1 MLKNLAAY
9 LYLLIVLFVI
19 SGCSN
24 ELIQPVSNINDEE
37 IDADEISQEKAI
49 SAKMR
54 VHYIDVGQADAT
66 LLQFSEKNVDFT
78 ILIDTGDWNATDVV
92 TYLQAE
98 NIRDIDIIAITH
110 PHADH
115 IGQLDKIIDAF
126 NVTEVWMNGEIANS
140 QVFAKSLDAIEKND
154 VDYYE
159 PKVGDLF
166 DIGPLQIEVLHP
178 KSMTA
183 NTNNN
188 SLAMRMQYG
197 DIAFLFTGDG
207 EEKAER
213 EMLSS
218 EANLQ
223 ADILHVGHHGSN
235 TSTTEEFLK
244 AVDPEIAI
252 YSAGAGNSYGFP
264 DSEVTDRINSSEIL
278 LYGTDIHG
286 TIIVETDGITFNVKT
301 HEQGTLPRSSSNGS
315 CVDIN
320 KASEKDVQRI
330 KHIGPATAF
339 ELIKMRPYHS
349 VDELVKIN
357 GIGPARLKDIK
368 EQGIAC
374 IGG

>member
-37 IDADEISQEKAI
+37 IDADEISQENAS
-49 SAKMR
+49 SAMMR

-66 LLQFSEKNVDFT
+66 LLQVSEKNEDFT
-78 ILIDTGDWNATDVV
+78 ILIDTGNWNETDVV
-92 TYLQAE
+92 TYLQTE

-140 QVFAKSLDAIEKND
+140 QVFAKSLDAIEKNH

-159 PKVGDLF
+159 PKVGDAF

-178 KSMTA
+178 KSITA

-197 DIAFLFTGDG
+197 EIAFLFTGDG
-207 EEKAER
+207 EEQAER
-213 EMLSS
+213 EMLASG
-218 EANLQ
+218 EKLQ
-223 ADILHVGHHGSN
+223 ADILHVGHHGSKSS
-235 TSTTEEFLK
+235 TSEEFLK
-244 AVDPEIAI
+244 AVNPEIAI
-252 YSAGAGNSYGFP
+252 YSAGVGNSYGHP

-286 TIIVETDGITFNVKT
+286 TIIVDTDGIAFNVRT
-301 HEQGTLPRSSSNGS
+301 HEQGTLPRDSSNGS

-320 KASEKDVQRI
+320 KASEKEVQRI
-330 KHIGPATAF
+330 KHIGPASAL
-339 ELIKMRPYHS
+339 ELIKLRPYHS
-349 VDELVKIN
+349 VDDLVKIN
-357 GIGPARLKDIK
+357 GIGPVRVKDIK